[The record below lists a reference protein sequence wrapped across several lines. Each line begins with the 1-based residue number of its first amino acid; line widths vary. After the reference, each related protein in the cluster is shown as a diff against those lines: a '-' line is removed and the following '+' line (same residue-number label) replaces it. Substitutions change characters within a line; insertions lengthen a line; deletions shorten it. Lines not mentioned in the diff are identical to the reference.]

1 MAVEWGMELPQ
12 AESRRGEPTTALEY
26 QRRYGSRMMVLKQ
39 RKGATAADDE
49 LCRVVSVNTIAP
61 DLIVTVQ
68 FLDRS
73 SRTLRP
79 ELLELAGSEH
89 QAN

>member
-1 MAVEWGMELPQ
+1 MERPE
-12 AESRRGEPTTALEY
+12 AEPKRGEPTTALEY
-26 QRRYGSRMMVLKQ
+26 QRRYGPRMMVLKE
-39 RKGATAADDE
+39 RKGATAAPDE
-49 LCRVVSVNTIAP
+49 LCRVLSVNTIAP

-79 ELLELAGSEH
+79 ELLELAASEH

>member
-1 MAVEWGMELPQ
+1 MERPE
-12 AESRRGEPTTALEY
+12 AEPKRAEPTTALEY
-26 QRRYGSRMMVLKQ
+26 QRRYGPRMMVLKE
-39 RKGATAADDE
+39 RKGATAAADE
-49 LCRVVSVNTIAP
+49 LCRIVSVNTIAP

-79 ELLELAGSEH
+79 ELLELAGLEH
-89 QAN
+89 QVN

>member
-1 MAVEWGMELPQ
+1 MERSE
-12 AESRRGEPTTALEY
+12 AEPKRGEPTTALEY
-26 QRRYGSRMMVLKQ
+26 HRRYGPQMMVLKE
-39 RKGATAADDE
+39 RKGETAAADD
-49 LCRVVSVNTIAP
+49 LCRILSVNTIAP

-73 SRTLRP
+73 SRTLRR
-79 ELLELAGSEH
+79 ELLEVAGSEH

>member
-1 MAVEWGMELPQ
+1 MDRPE
-12 AESRRGEPTTALEY
+12 AEPKRGEPTTALEY
-26 QRRYGSRMMVLKQ
+26 QLRYGPQMMVLKE
-39 RKGATAADDE
+39 RKGATAAADE
-49 LCRVVSVNTIAP
+49 LCRILSVNTIAP

-73 SRTLRP
+73 SRTLRS
-79 ELLELAGSEH
+79 ELLELAASEH

>member
-1 MAVEWGMELPQ
+1 MERPE
-12 AESRRGEPTTALEY
+12 AEPIRGEPVTALEY
-26 QRRYGSRMMVLKQ
+26 HRRYGPQMMVLKE
-39 RKGATAADDE
+39 RKGATAAADE
-49 LCRVVSVNTIAP
+49 LCRILSVNTIAP

-73 SRTLRP
+73 SRTLRR
-79 ELLELAGSEH
+79 ELLELAGSEY

>member
-1 MAVEWGMELPQ
+1 MDPFE
-12 AESRRGEPTTALEY
+12 AEPKRGEPKTALEY
-26 QRRYGSRMMVLKQ
+26 QRRYGPRMMVLKE
-39 RKGATAADDE
+39 RKGATAGTDE
-49 LCRVVSVNTIAP
+49 LCRIVSVNTIAP

-79 ELLELAGSEH
+79 ELLELADSEH
-89 QAN
+89 QSN

>member
-1 MAVEWGMELPQ
+1 MDRPE
-12 AESRRGEPTTALEY
+12 AEPKRGEPTTALEY
-26 QRRYGSRMMVLKQ
+26 QQRYGPRMMVLKE
-39 RKGATAADDE
+39 RKGATAAADE
-49 LCRVVSVNTIAP
+49 LCRILSVNTIAP

-79 ELLELAGSEH
+79 ELLELAASEH

>member
-1 MAVEWGMELPQ
+1 MERPE
-12 AESRRGEPTTALEY
+12 AEPKRGEPTSALDY
-26 QRRYGSRMMVLKQ
+26 QKRYGQRMMVLKE

-49 LCRVVSVNTIAP
+49 LCRILSVNTIAP

-79 ELLELAGSEH
+79 EMLELAESNPA
-89 QAN
+89 AN